1 MDVITVAQLENHMA
15 KNRFLSS
22 KRKNPVRQSGGY
34 AFGALAADGVPF
46 YAETRKT
53 GVSFMEFVREYP
65 SAVSFPVMLLV
76 AALAVLSLVPIAE
89 TRTGFYR
96 TGVRVL
102 HSDTAIETSLRRLVV
117 PEVRAENLSAESI
130 ANIPESIR
138 VVSFSE
144 YRVRNG
150 DTVSA
155 IQHRSG
161 LRNLSSILSV
171 NNIDNARRI
180 RPGQLLRIPSTD
192 GIQYTVVRG
201 DSLQGIANRYGIEV
215 TSLLDAN
222 DLANATLVPGQN
234 LFIPG
239 ASMSTMALRRAMGEL
254 FLTPLRGRLTSP
266 YGYRRDPFTG
276 VRTFHTGIDLAAP
289 VGTPIKAT
297 LDGRIATTGY
307 SAVYGNYVI
316 VTHDGG
322 YQSLYAHMH
331 RIQVKRGQWVTQG
344 GILGLVGNTGY
355 STGPHLHFSV
365 YRNGKMVN
373 PASLLN

>member
-34 AFGALAADGVPF
+34 AFGVLAADGVPF
-46 YAETRKT
+46 YAEARKT

-138 VVSFSE
+138 EVSFSE

>member
-22 KRKNPVRQSGGY
+22 KRKNPVRQRGGY

-46 YAETRKT
+46 YAEARKA

-96 TGVRVL
+96 TGVRAL
-102 HSDTAIETSLRRLVV
+102 PSDTAIETSLRRMVV

-130 ANIPESIR
+130 ASIPESIR
-138 VVSFSE
+138 EVRFSE

-239 ASMSTMALRRAMGEL
+239 ASLSTMALRRAMGEL

-316 VTHDGG
+316 ITHDGG

>member
-1 MDVITVAQLENHMA
+1 MDVITVAQLENHMV

-46 YAETRKT
+46 YAEARKT

-117 PEVRAENLSAESI
+117 PEVRAENLTTESI

-138 VVSFSE
+138 EVSFSE

-276 VRTFHTGIDLAAP
+276 VRTFHTGIDIAAP

-316 VTHDGG
+316 ITHDGG

-331 RIQVKRGQWVTQG
+331 RIQVKRGQRVTQG

>member
-46 YAETRKT
+46 YAEARKT
-53 GVSFMEFVREYP
+53 GVSFMEFVQEYP

-117 PEVRAENLSAESI
+117 PEVRAENLTTESI

-138 VVSFSE
+138 EVSFSE

>member
-1 MDVITVAQLENHMA
+1 MDVITVAQLENHMV

-46 YAETRKT
+46 YAEARKT

-138 VVSFSE
+138 EVSFSE

>member
-1 MDVITVAQLENHMA
+1 
-15 KNRFLSS
+15 
-22 KRKNPVRQSGGY
+22 
-34 AFGALAADGVPF
+34 
-46 YAETRKT
+46 
-53 GVSFMEFVREYP
+53 
-65 SAVSFPVMLLV
+65 
-76 AALAVLSLVPIAE
+76 
-89 TRTGFYR
+89 
-96 TGVRVL
+96 
-102 HSDTAIETSLRRLVV
+102 
-117 PEVRAENLSAESI
+117 
-130 ANIPESIR
+130 
-138 VVSFSE
+138 
-144 YRVRNG
+144 
-150 DTVSA
+150 
-155 IQHRSG
+155 
-161 LRNLSSILSV
+161 
-171 NNIDNARRI
+171 
-180 RPGQLLRIPSTD
+180 
-192 GIQYTVVRG
+192 
-201 DSLQGIANRYGIEV
+201 
-215 TSLLDAN
+215 
-222 DLANATLVPGQN
+222 
-234 LFIPG
+234 
-239 ASMSTMALRRAMGEL
+239 MSTMALRRAMGEL

>member
-1 MDVITVAQLENHMA
+1 
-15 KNRFLSS
+15 
-22 KRKNPVRQSGGY
+22 
-34 AFGALAADGVPF
+34 
-46 YAETRKT
+46 
-53 GVSFMEFVREYP
+53 
-65 SAVSFPVMLLV
+65 
-76 AALAVLSLVPIAE
+76 
-89 TRTGFYR
+89 
-96 TGVRVL
+96 
-102 HSDTAIETSLRRLVV
+102 
-117 PEVRAENLSAESI
+117 VRAENLSAESI

-138 VVSFSE
+138 EVSFSE